1 VNLAEIAPLE
11 TAVWIGLCCIFIFL
25 SGFYSGTETGLY
37 CANRMR
43 LRLRAHRGQKSAR
56 RLQSLLNDRSGLLFT
71 TLVGTNAANYL
82 APVCLTAIF
91 LGSIELDASLATREG
106 LQHRAELLT
115 TLILTPI
122 VFIFGEIV
130 PKNIF
135 QRHAD
140 RYMLRA
146 AGLLSFTHQIVRFS
160 GLIRLERTISEFVIR
175 RFQRQ
180 PIGVSALHSRLQMYE
195 MLREG
200 ATDSGLTRTQLFILE
215 RIPTLKA
222 LRLASVMT
230 PRLRAIMISENASPP
245 EIEKIVRQSRYSRM
259 PVYRST
265 RTNVV
270 GTIHII
276 DLLTQPPDETLK
288 SHIAPPV
295 SLPHTMTVIRAL
307 ESLQS
312 QRRRM
317 AIVVDNNDKCLG
329 LVTVKDL
336 VEEIIG
342 ELDAW

>member
-1 VNLAEIAPLE
+1 MNLASIAPLE
-11 TAVWIGLCCIFIFL
+11 TATWVVLCAVFVFL

-43 LRLRAHRGQKSAR
+43 LRLRAHRGSKPAI
-56 RLQSLLNDRSGLLFT
+56 RLQRLLADQSGLLFT

-82 APVCLTAIF
+82 APVCVTAIF
-91 LGSIELDASLATREG
+91 LGAIAPDAPQALRES

-146 AGLLSFTHQIVRFS
+146 AALLSFTHQIVRFS
-160 GLIRLERTISEFVIR
+160 GLIRLERAISEFVIR
-175 RFQRQ
+175 RFQRA
-180 PIGVSALHSRLQMYE
+180 PIGVSALHTRLQMYE

-230 PRLRAIMISENASPP
+230 PRIRAIMISENASPP
-245 EIEKIVRQSRYSRM
+245 EIEKIIRQSRYSRM

-265 RTNVV
+265 RTNVI
-270 GTIHII
+270 GIIHII
-276 DLLTQPPDETLK
+276 DLLTQTPGASLT

-295 SLPHTMTVIRAL
+295 ALPHTMPVIQAL
-307 ESLQS
+307 ELLQS
-312 QRRRM
+312 KRRRM
-317 AIVVDNNDKCLG
+317 AIVVDASGKCLG

-342 ELDAW
+342 EIDAW